1 MTGRHDSN
9 RSRRSQSATV
19 HRRRRVLGWGSSA
32 GAIVAFGIGPLAATP
47 AAHADG
53 LDVIFDPII
62 NSIDH
67 AVTGLDALSGLDLGA
82 NLDLGGL
89 GGGALDQWL
98 TLPTDSVAGVGA
110 VTDAASGVSAATD
123 AAAGAGAGSSAEVV
137 TSSSTDSAATLNELF
152 SAVSTYR
159 GAELDQQPVGRIRRQ
174 LNQQRLR

>member
-1 MTGRHDSN
+1 M
-9 RSRRSQSATV
+9 
-19 HRRRRVLGWGSSA
+19 
-32 GAIVAFGIGPLAATP
+32 AFGIGPLAATP

-123 AAAGAGAGSSAEVV
+123 AAAGAGPGVRPRLSRHRRRTPRRHSTNCSLSLYIPRSRTGSTARWANPSTTQSTK
-137 TSSSTDSAATLNELF
+137 TSVNT
-152 SAVSTYR
+152 
-159 GAELDQQPVGRIRRQ
+159 
-174 LNQQRLR
+174 